1 METNMPS
8 EKIGALIWRFI
19 GVLVLVAALPGFAL
33 SLRPLIWI
41 IVNLGTGIHSFAAFL
56 PLFLFLFLVQ
66 VIVGLL
72 ILRFSRSLG
81 KAIARGL

>member
-56 PLFLFLFLVQ
+56 PLFLVQ

-81 KAIARGL
+81 KVIARGL